1 MKKLTELQLE
11 TMEFCTKQIDEA
23 RKQNIDIAK
32 VKKRDRISAQRI
44 LEAQNGIVYT
54 QGGKCTIRTLK
65 VLERYGL
72 LEIIQDNSGIGMCVG
87 AFPSKVKIL
96 NY

>member
-1 MKKLTELQLE
+1 MKKLTPIQKE
-11 TMEFCTKQIDEA
+11 TMDYCKKQIDDA
-23 RKQNIDIAK
+23 RRQVIDITK
-32 VKKRDRISAQRI
+32 VKKRDYASTKKI
-44 LEAQNGIVYT
+44 LDAQNGIVYT

-72 LEIIQDNSGIGMCVG
+72 IEILLDNSGIGTSQG
-87 AFPSKVKIL
+87 AFPSMVKVL